1 MKKLIMSLAL
11 IAGISLGASARDEY
25 AKDSTVLPEVAQTT
39 LSDNFNSEVSTIKI
53 ERTLGRVSEYE
64 VTLADGTEISFDRNG
79 NWESVESER
88 PSAVPSSIV
97 LAPISD
103 YVAKNYAGANIVSIE
118 RDRRG
123 IEVEL
128 SNGLDLHF
136 SHTGKF
142 FRATR

>member
-1 MKKLIMSLAL
+1 MKKFIISLAL

-25 AKDSTVLPEVAQTT
+25 AKDSSVLPEVARTT
-39 LSDNFNSEVSTIKI
+39 IYDNFDSQVSKVKI

-79 NWESVESER
+79 NWSNVEVER
-88 PSAVPSSIV
+88 PDAVPSNMV

-103 YVAKNYAGANIVSIE
+103 YVAKNYPSAKIVSIE

-128 SNGLDLHF
+128 SNGIEAQF
-136 SHTGKF
+136 THTGNF
-142 FRATR
+142 FRASR

>member
-25 AKDSTVLPEVAQTT
+25 AKDSSVLPEVARTT
-39 LSDNFNSEVSTIKI
+39 ITDNFSSEVSKVKI

-79 NWESVESER
+79 DWGSVEAER
-88 PSAVPSSIV
+88 PAAVPSTIV

-103 YVAKNYAGANIVSIE
+103 YVAKNYAGTKIVSIE

-128 SNGLDLHF
+128 SNGVDLHF

-142 FRATR
+142 FRATK